1 MQRSAA
7 KRIHRITSWLTSA
20 RRCMVHGGKYMYV
33 YINIVSN
40 TIILRSL
47 RTSCTSFLRVVRT
60 VISDASSSPQLGSHS
75 GDTSRA
81 GETLEDV
88 RCCLFVV
95 YLRTPRSA
103 PARTESL
110 VIFFYFYYY
119 DYYYFLSPPTR
130 FFWRVVFRQTTLRRS
145 RVILVIGDTL
155 VQEYRSTV

>member
-103 PARTESL
+103 PAQTESL
-110 VIFFYFYYY
+110 VIFFIFIIMIIIIF
-119 DYYYFLSPPTR
+119 FLLQ
-130 FFWRVVFRQTTLRRS
+130 RVSFGEWCSDRPHCAVP
-145 RVILVIGDTL
+145 G
-155 VQEYRSTV
+155 

>member
-103 PARTESL
+103 PAQTESL
-110 VIFFYFYYY
+110 VIFFFIFIIIIIIIF
-119 DYYYFLSPPTR
+119 FLLQ
-130 FFWRVVFRQTTLRRS
+130 RVSFGEWCSDRPLCAVP
-145 RVILVIGDTL
+145 G
-155 VQEYRSTV
+155 